1 MKVNRNKVAIAGG
14 IGLFSN
20 ILLTTACYVIR
31 YFWLPPLIPQPKIA
45 WILFIVLG
53 LIALIEIPLMIFGLK
68 KMASGSSKAAK
79 AANFAVSGFVFF
91 AAVYALPNLLL
102 TNFSLIWMG
111 LVLAG
116 TSLLRFGAS
125 VFFLN
130 GD

>member
-1 MKVNRNKVAIAGG
+1 MTRNKVAVAGG

-20 ILLTTACYVIR
+20 VLLTAACYLIR
-31 YFWLPPLIPQPKIA
+31 YFWLAPLLPQPKIA

-68 KMASGSSKAAK
+68 KMASGSGK
-79 AANFAVSGFVFF
+79 AANAAHFAVSGFVFF

-102 TNFSLIWMG
+102 TNFSQIWMG
-111 LVLAG
+111 LILAG
-116 TSLLRFGAS
+116 TGLLRFGAS